1 MAFILKDI
9 IFKLFGVEEKLSDTY
24 KDAQKEGIFER
35 YNKSL
40 AEDFDTNINPYIDD
54 LIDNTIVPQLAMEK
68 LLAPLEAMLGDI
80 LRLKDTSEYRRK
92 ILRFFNR
99 IYSVKGTSKG
109 YEILFKM
116 LGFETV
122 EIVVHFA
129 EYGLDSAITLDDPKR
144 RLDSGCPMCLD
155 YTLNLTGDVSM
166 DEGMLK
172 SIGSAVVFL
181 QPIDM
186 KLRAVNIN
194 GDVLDLNA
202 VVMYVDEFGDLI
214 YSNENDPLVEF
225 ELVNGDLIANGSNA
239 DDYDLSDNG
248 DLMH

>member
-1 MAFILKDI
+1 MAFKLKDI
-9 IFKLFGVEEKLSDTY
+9 IFKLFGVEEKLNDTY
-24 KDAQKEGIFER
+24 KNAQKEGIFER

-40 AEDFDTNINPYIDD
+40 GEDFDENIAPYIDN

-68 LLAPLEAMLGDI
+68 LLAPLETMLGDI
-80 LRLKDTSEYRRK
+80 VRLKETSEYRRK
-92 ILRFFNR
+92 IIRFFNR
-99 IYSVKGTSKG
+99 IYAVKGTKKS

-116 LGFETV
+116 LGFEVV
-122 EIVVHFA
+122 EIVVHSS
-129 EYGLDSAITLDDPKR
+129 EYGLDSSLTLDDPKR

-166 DEGMLK
+166 DDAMLR
-172 SIGSAVVFL
+172 SIGNAILFC

-194 GDVLDLNA
+194 GEVLDLNA
-202 VVMYVDEFGDLI
+202 VVMYVDELGDLV
-214 YSNENDPLVEF
+214 YQNNNDPLVEF
-225 ELVNGDLIANGSNA
+225 ALIEGDLVASGSNENN
-239 DDYDLSDNG
+239 YDLSENG